1 VLQVLQAA
9 IGRGDTSA
17 NLSQNPD
24 ESKLRWS
31 EQIEQHNEFL
41 LFSPR
46 RRARLSTSLHLLQ
59 RSARTAV
66 GLWR

>member
-1 VLQVLQAA
+1 VLQAA
-9 IGRGDTSA
+9 IRRSDTSA
-17 NLSQNPD
+17 NLSLNPD

-41 LFSPR
+41 LISPR
-46 RRARLSTSLHLLQ
+46 RRARLSTGLYLLQ

-66 GLWR
+66 ALWR

>member
-1 VLQVLQAA
+1 MTA

-17 NLSQNPD
+17 NLSLNPD

-31 EQIEQHNEFL
+31 EQIELHNEFL
-41 LFSPR
+41 LVSPR
-46 RRARLSTSLHLLQ
+46 RRARLATSLYLLQ
-59 RSARTAV
+59 RWARTAV